1 VTGGVR
7 FFAVRN
13 TDSPAGAV
21 TLAAIRAI
29 PRSAWPP
36 TTVSQ
41 VMVPLQKLATTR
53 PDAVLWSALEK
64 LGRDGEHL
72 PCRVTLAL
80 SKKVL

>member
-1 VTGGVR
+1 MKRDFPQVAGDATLQELVDRYILAGGVR

-29 PRSAWPP
+29 PRSAWPT

-41 VMVPLQKLATTR
+41 VMVPLRAF
-53 PDAVLWSALEK
+53 AV
-64 LGRDGEHL
+64 
-72 PCRVTLAL
+72 
-80 SKKVL
+80 